1 MPLAASR
8 ARPVILYVVT
18 EDWFFLQHRI
28 PMARAAARAG
38 YAVHVATRVNKDRQA
53 IEDLGFEVHP
63 LNWRRGSLNPFDIVS
78 IVGQIRRLYRSL
90 KPDIIHHVALQPV
103 VIGSIASTGMPIAQ
117 LNSFLGLGAAFA
129 APQLRTRVVWTALK
143 VLLPRLT
150 NRPRTM
156 ATVENADDKAVL
168 CAIGLQGDRIFVLPG
183 SGVDV
188 QRFTPLA
195 EPEGTITAAFVGRL
209 LVNKGIRTL
218 IAAHD
223 LLSNRGIQVPLLIA
237 GDPDPAN
244 PTSIPIEEI
253 ESWKSRAGITVMGHV
268 SDITNVWKRAHF
280 GILPSRGGEGLPM
293 SLLEAAACGRALVA
307 TDVPGCREIARPG
320 VNALLVPA
328 DDPSAI
334 AEAMSRM
341 AHDSDSAANMG
352 RPAARIVE
360 AEYSS
365 EIVGHEVTALY
376 NRLSGRQPE
385 TLRKV
390 SRRPRYARAHG

>member
-1 MPLAASR
+1 M
-8 ARPVILYVVT
+8 VT

-63 LNWRRGSLNPFDIVS
+63 LNWQRGSLNPFDIVG
-78 IVGQIRRLYRSL
+78 IVRQIRRLYRLL

-129 APQLRTRVVWTALK
+129 APQLRTRVVWAVLK

-188 QRFTPLA
+188 QQFTPLA

-253 ESWKSRAGITVMGHV
+253 ESWKKSCRDHRHGTCFRHHQRVEARALRHPALAGRRGPADRVFWRRRRAAAPSSRPMCRGVERSRAPV
-268 SDITNVWKRAHF
+268 SMRCWF
-280 GILPSRGGEGLPM
+280 LPTIHQRLPK
-293 SLLEAAACGRALVA
+293 
-307 TDVPGCREIARPG
+307 
-320 VNALLVPA
+320 
-328 DDPSAI
+328 PSAAWPMI
-334 AEAMSRM
+334 MQLRRQYGQA
-341 AHDSDSAANMG
+341 G
-352 RPAARIVE
+352 RGIVE

-365 EIVGHEVTALY
+365 EIVGHEVTTLY
-376 NRLSGRQPE
+376 NRLLGRQPE
-385 TLRKV
+385 TSSDRQ
-390 SRRPRYARAHG
+390 P